1 MDFTQFL
8 PLIIVLVLVLVIVIA
23 IVYIVHTVQKKVRRV
38 KSQIRQFSQAAF
50 GTTDITKGAEK
61 MREQM
66 ATTPKSVSAMTSLL
80 LPKITS
86 DFPDFNYNE
95 MRERANNVLTS
106 YLRAINDNNVGLLT
120 DGNEELKQQLE
131 HHVQMNSGKR
141 VREHYEQIRIH
152 KTEINQYRRT
162 EGRCIITFQSALECY
177 HYTTDDSNTVKDG
190 SRDYKYQTKFNTD
203 LIYVQDRNLIEHE
216 LDNALGVNC
225 PNCGAPI
232 STLGAKHCE
241 YCGSGIVELN
251 IKAWTFNN
259 IEEKN

>member
-1 MDFTQFL
+1 MDFLQFL
-8 PLIIVLVLVLVIVIA
+8 PLIIVLVLILAIIIA
-23 IVYIVHTVQKKVRRV
+23 IFCAVRAVQRKIRRI
-38 KSQIRQFSQAAF
+38 KSDIRHFSQAAF

-61 MREQM
+61 MREEM
-66 ATTPKSVSAMTSLL
+66 ASTPKSVSGMTSLL
-80 LPKITS
+80 LPKINS

-95 MRERANNVLTS
+95 MKERANNVLTS
-106 YLRAINDNNVGLLT
+106 YLRAVNDNNTGLLT
-120 DGNEELKQQLE
+120 DGSEELQQQLE
-131 HHVQMNSGKR
+131 NQIQMNSSRR

-152 KTEINQYRRT
+152 KTEINQYRKT
-162 EGRCIITFQSALECY
+162 EGRCIITFQSAVECY
-177 HYTTDDSNTVKDG
+177 HYTTDESNAVKAG
-190 SRDYKYQTKFNTD
+190 SRDYKLQTKFNTD
-203 LIYVQDRNLIEHE
+203 LIYVQDRNLIENE

-232 STLGAKHCE
+232 SALGAKFCE